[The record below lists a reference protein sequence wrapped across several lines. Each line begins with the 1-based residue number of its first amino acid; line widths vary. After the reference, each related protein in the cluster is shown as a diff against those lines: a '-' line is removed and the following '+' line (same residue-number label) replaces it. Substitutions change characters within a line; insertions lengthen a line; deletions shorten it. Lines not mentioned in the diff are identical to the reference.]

1 MSTKD
6 INQKRGPTVGNAG
19 SPSKRSAFTAMK
31 ESYAATARA
40 ITEAVGARATDP
52 KSMPIS
58 KEKGQGSISPNTNK
72 GRGPTKGNK

>member
-1 MSTKD
+1 MDKK

-19 SPSKRSAFTAMK
+19 TPEKYSAFVAAK
-31 ESYAATARA
+31 KAWGATATA
-40 ITEAVGARATDP
+40 IAAAIGARAGNP

-58 KEKGQGSISPNTNK
+58 HEKGQGSISPNTNK